1 MISLLRPW
9 IRPYGVTSGSFSKPA
24 RKEARVSRD
33 HLQLIDFDRLVDLWQ
48 QYYSKL
54 SDEQKN
60 LLPLQAIY
68 FLGSNE

>member
-1 MISLLRPW
+1 
-9 IRPYGVTSGSFSKPA
+9 
-24 RKEARVSRD
+24 VSRD

-54 SDEQKN
+54 ADEQKN

>member
-1 MISLLRPW
+1 M
-9 IRPYGVTSGSFSKPA
+9 PYGVTSGSFSKPA
-24 RKEARVSRD
+24 RKEARGSRD

-54 SDEQKN
+54 ADEQKN